1 MHVQVIDALLCLG
14 AVVDHKPVPAHLLL
28 ARQPAVLIVVIIF
41 KGNFNCSFLI
51 VASRAS
57 CALGAALLQ
66 LCCSSVAAVA
76 ASVSTGNGPHTVY
89 TRVDAGSHQH
99 KCTQIPQK
107 KLENRGR
114 K

>member
-1 MHVQVIDALLCLG
+1 MQVIDALLCLG
-14 AVVDHKPVPAHLLL
+14 AVVDHKPIPAHLLL

-66 LCCSSVAAVA
+66 LCCSSVAALLQLCCSSFDRRI
-76 ASVSTGNGPHTVY
+76 ASVVRTW
-89 TRVDAGSHQH
+89 R
-99 KCTQIPQK
+99 
-107 KLENRGR
+107 
-114 K
+114 